1 MRKFVFVLSI
11 SLLIILFFFIYNLNN
26 KDYQSFPYE
35 MEHILFAHRGVSYL
49 AENSDQAFSESRDM
63 GFSALETDVQ
73 FTKDHKL
80 IVFHDNNTKR
90 LLGID
95 LNLEDCNWEDL
106 KDLSIINN
114 GVETSNKILLL
125 EELLRNHYNFKLV
138 YLDIKAPVSKVI
150 ADMLLLELERNQVFD
165 TFFIADSNILFL
177 AYLKFKNSKVKTIL
191 EGYKNGKEWSYYLI
205 PVRFR
210 PDYLASFYNDVDDNH
225 ISFLKEHKLIKKKI
239 VYGIDYKDI
248 SEAVDNGLQHFI
260 VDYHTAI
267 DSLIISSK

>member
-1 MRKFVFVLSI
+1 MRKFAFVLSI
-11 SLLIILFFFIYNLNN
+11 LLLIILLSFIYNLNN
-26 KDYQSFPYE
+26 RDYQSFPYE
-35 MEHILFAHRGVSYL
+35 REHILFAHRGVPYL
-49 AENSDQAFSESRDM
+49 AENSDQSFSESRDL
-63 GFSALETDVQ
+63 GFAALEADIQ

-95 LNLEDCNWEDL
+95 LNIEDCNWEEL

-125 EELLRNHYNFKLV
+125 EELLRNYYDFKLV
-138 YLDIKAPVSKVI
+138 YLDIKAPASKVI
-150 ADMLLLELERNQVFD
+150 ADILLLELERNQVFD

-191 EGYKNGKEWSYYLI
+191 EGYKKGQEWSYYFI

-225 ISFLKEHKLIKKKI
+225 ISFLKEHELIKKKI

-248 SEAVDNGLQHFI
+248 SAAVNNGLQHFI